1 MVSEILFSWADGEL
15 EVEFWLSW
23 DKGKPALETRVE
35 AENLVVFA
43 TDGQWSVPL
52 ERAAFQ
58 AHVTENGDRWTLYTS
73 DIELLS
79 NETLLQLSRIQVDA
93 WGKSVRMRAR
103 DLQLAPMAEFAASFD
118 SAPETL
124 VDLLGE
130 LDPRGTLSAVQ
141 LSFSSID
148 NPGGDWEATA
158 NFESLAVESYKG
170 APGSSSARG
179 YARLG
184 PGVANVIVDTRDFDL
199 SFPKIYHQPLVFDQL
214 YGSLDVNWDSDA
226 VSLSSGILTAEGEEG
241 VVHALFGLDIP
252 LVPND
257 VGVEM
262 ELLVGLKD
270 ADVRYRSKYIPYTLS
285 ASLLDWLAQSI
296 EVGEIS
302 EGAFLWRGA
311 LKSSLP
317 SRRTVQLA
325 LNVHDTSLNYH
336 ADWPPVAVESAI
348 VIIDDGRVKAEG
360 SAGRLLDSRAR
371 DIRVETAPAPDAK
384 IALTVL
390 GVVEGQASDGLHLVN
405 NSPLTPI
412 IGNVFSRWTAEK
424 GQLKT
429 NLELN
434 LLLGPDSPPPEVKVS
449 TEWSDVDV
457 SILPGNLLLKGVVG
471 NFGYSSSEGF
481 SSTGMQARL
490 WGEEL
495 QLSVSQLHDSPE
507 GYDSKNSTL
516 VVSAD
521 GEVDM
526 AEVQRWL
533 SLQPLEMATGRTSVG
548 IDVFINPGDSPLLVV
563 KSDLQGV
570 SLDLPKPWGKP
581 EQTLSAMLLTMD
593 LGDSTKPILLNIED
607 ALKLS
612 LELSDG
618 GLYRAALGIGVLAPA
633 ASPSEF
639 RVSGKASHV
648 DGDEWLGFVSRYL
661 SYGGFAQQDDDKASD
676 EQVFAT
682 VPDPNSQ
689 LIAER
694 PDQLRVVVDG
704 LSADTVSFM
713 GQSAADATLD
723 LSVLGPDL
731 EVSLDSDWLDGLIHW
746 RLDGEESSIALE
758 YLDLSHFDNEPVEG
772 RSSEIAAAAG
782 ASVALE
788 SEERVEDIAGDSAPE
803 SLEQA
808 VFELP
813 DMRVSIANLYQG
825 ERRVGDASFQLTT
838 NDGRLVAQRI
848 TGEFAAVRLI
858 PEKPGRLVWQQGEGG
873 YTEIV
878 GTLAFNDIGS
888 TLSYFG
894 YQKIIQTRKGS
905 IDVQLRWPESPAS
918 FSLADTRGSI
928 LLDVGSGSFLD
939 APGGAAGA
947 LRVVNILNLVHLVQ
961 RLSVSHMF
969 DSGIPFDAVEGE
981 IYLHHGTIEVPF
993 MRVKGGSSFHFS
1005 GVSDVAEES
1014 LQGEMVATLPVAK
1027 NLPWVAALAASLPV
1041 AAGVYVVSK
1050 IFDKQV
1056 NRLSSAV
1063 YKIEGTWDEPKINF
1077 SRIFDDS
1084 STALPARSANDTAEA
1099 SSNNS
1104 AGLDPNAPMLEGV
1117 TEEAAQQVDGQEQE
1131 QLADPQVIPAGESG
1145 LQLEPANEGLVEPA
1159 DPNQRQLPELHQDA
1173 APQEAGPQVERGQP
1187 EAEQAVSGEL
1197 QTRASKQ
1204 GQELEAL
1211 GFEDFDPNQPG
1222 LKKAVSHDT
1231 ATNETVLEAPLTAQ

>member
-1 MVSEILFSWADGEL
+1 
-15 EVEFWLSW
+15 
-23 DKGKPALETRVE
+23 
-35 AENLVVFA
+35 
-43 TDGQWSVPL
+43 
-52 ERAAFQ
+52 
-58 AHVTENGDRWTLYTS
+58 
-73 DIELLS
+73 
-79 NETLLQLSRIQVDA
+79 
-93 WGKSVRMRAR
+93 
-103 DLQLAPMAEFAASFD
+103 
-118 SAPETL
+118 
-124 VDLLGE
+124 
-130 LDPRGTLSAVQ
+130 
-141 LSFSSID
+141 
-148 NPGGDWEATA
+148 
-158 NFESLAVESYKG
+158 
-170 APGSSSARG
+170 
-179 YARLG
+179 
-184 PGVANVIVDTRDFDL
+184 
-199 SFPKIYHQPLVFDQL
+199 
-214 YGSLDVNWDSDA
+214 
-226 VSLSSGILTAEGEEG
+226 
-241 VVHALFGLDIP
+241 
-252 LVPND
+252 
-257 VGVEM
+257 
-262 ELLVGLKD
+262 
-270 ADVRYRSKYIPYTLS
+270 
-285 ASLLDWLAQSI
+285 
-296 EVGEIS
+296 
-302 EGAFLWRGA
+302 
-311 LKSSLP
+311 
-317 SRRTVQLA
+317 
-325 LNVHDTSLNYH
+325 
-336 ADWPPVAVESAI
+336 
-348 VIIDDGRVKAEG
+348 
-360 SAGRLLDSRAR
+360 
-371 DIRVETAPAPDAK
+371 
-384 IALTVL
+384 
-390 GVVEGQASDGLHLVN
+390 
-405 NSPLTPI
+405 
-412 IGNVFSRWTAEK
+412 
-424 GQLKT
+424 
-429 NLELN
+429 
-434 LLLGPDSPPPEVKVS
+434 
-449 TEWSDVDV
+449 
-457 SILPGNLLLKGVVG
+457 
-471 NFGYSSSEGF
+471 
-481 SSTGMQARL
+481 
-490 WGEEL
+490 
-495 QLSVSQLHDSPE
+495 
-507 GYDSKNSTL
+507 
-516 VVSAD
+516 
-521 GEVDM
+521 
-526 AEVQRWL
+526 
-533 SLQPLEMATGRTSVG
+533 
-548 IDVFINPGDSPLLVV
+548 
-563 KSDLQGV
+563 
-570 SLDLPKPWGKP
+570 
-581 EQTLSAMLLTMD
+581 
-593 LGDSTKPILLNIED
+593 
-607 ALKLS
+607 
-612 LELSDG
+612 
-618 GLYRAALGIGVLAPA
+618 
-633 ASPSEF
+633 
-639 RVSGKASHV
+639 
-648 DGDEWLGFVSRYL
+648 VSRYL

-788 SEERVEDIAGDSAPE
+788 S
-803 SLEQA
+803 
-808 VFELP
+808 
-813 DMRVSIANLYQG
+813 

-1117 TEEAAQQVDGQEQE
+1117 TEEAARQVDGQEQE

-1159 DPNQRQLPELHQDA
+1159 DPNQSQLPELHQDA

-1187 EAEQAVSGEL
+1187 EAEQAVSREL
-1197 QTRASKQ
+1197 QIRASKQ

-1211 GFEDFDPNQPG
+1211 GFEDFDPNQPS
-1222 LKKAVSHDT
+1222 LKNAVSHDT